1 MALNLPVEHGLCGGI
16 MDDLFIG
23 QDCHQP
29 LLQSSKA
36 AFDFAFGL
44 RAGGDQMGDPE
55 GGEGALELRAWIAV
69 IGHGIMAEEA
79 EAVRVYHHRQA
90 VPEKEAAEMLEVIPS
105 GVGGDEDRAQEF
117 AGMVVHG
124 EQQGLLVLGGPP
136 LVDGG
141 IVLPKLVQARAFP
154 AAPGFGA
161 WFGLAEEIWKVGSGI
176 SGHGLPVAFEAQA
189 CFQFIG
195 HQLEIGRFLKGKEL
209 LEKGNGL
216 GRPVR
221 PMVAAGELGGELG
234 AALQPSGAEPVKVGA
249 ADLEMVGGI
258 GNVNDSFVKLLEDL
272 LEKQVGEAFGDLFF
286 L

>member
-1 MALNLPVEHGLCGGI
+1 LNLPVEHGLCGGI
-16 MDDLFIG
+16 MGDLFIG

-29 LLQSSKA
+29 LLQGSKA

-44 RAGGDQMGDPE
+44 GAGGDQMGDPE

-79 EAVRVYHHRQA
+79 EAVSVYHHWQA
-90 VPEKEAAEMLEVIPS
+90 VPEKEAAEMLKVIPS

-124 EQQGLLVLGGPP
+124 EQQGLLVIGGPP

-154 AAPGFGA
+154 ASPGFGA
-161 WFGLAEEIWKVGSGI
+161 WFGLADENWKVGSGI
-176 SGHGLPVAFEAQA
+176 SGHGLPVTFEAQA

-195 HQLEIGRFLKGKEL
+195 HKLEIGRFLKGEEL
-209 LEKGNGL
+209 LEEGNGL
-216 GRPVR
+216 WRPVR

-234 AALQPSGAEPVKVGA
+234 AVLQPSGAEPVKMGA
-249 ADLEMVGGI
+249 ADLEMAGGI
-258 GNVNDSFVKLLEDL
+258 GNVNGSFVKLLEDL
-272 LEKQVGEAFGDLFF
+272 LEKQVGKAFGDLFF